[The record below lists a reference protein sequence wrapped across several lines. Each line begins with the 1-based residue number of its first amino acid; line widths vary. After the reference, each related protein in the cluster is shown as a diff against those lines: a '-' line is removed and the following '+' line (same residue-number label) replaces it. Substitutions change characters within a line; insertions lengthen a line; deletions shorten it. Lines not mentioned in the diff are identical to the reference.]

1 MFWEGKACIKE
12 EGGLI
17 DPRESEKGI
26 DPALLWLL
34 LRLLYFRKRGLELEK
49 EGPSAKEILDR
60 DMFSEKASLLKG
72 EVG

>member
-1 MFWEGKACIKE
+1 MIIIK
-12 EGGLI
+12 I
-17 DPRESEKGI
+17 IIFQK
-26 DPALLWLL
+26 
-34 LRLLYFRKRGLELEK
+34 KRIELEK

>member
-1 MFWEGKACIKE
+1 
-12 EGGLI
+12 
-17 DPRESEKGI
+17 
-26 DPALLWLL
+26 

-49 EGPSAKEILDR
+49 AGPSVKEMLDR